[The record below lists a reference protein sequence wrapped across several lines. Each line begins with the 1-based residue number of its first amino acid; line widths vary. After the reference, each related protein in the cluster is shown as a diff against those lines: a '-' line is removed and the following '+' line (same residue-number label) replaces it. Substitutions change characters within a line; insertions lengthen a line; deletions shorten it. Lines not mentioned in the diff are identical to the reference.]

1 MTVHALPGSKTFDAT
16 GIFRG
21 PEVLFVHMKP
31 THEAQNPMVY
41 DKHRRT
47 PFTNNTMSQRFRI
60 PEDPDPSRGTSG
72 RTSSRCSTES
82 ARCVLLQQR
91 MLQAPTNTN
100 RQGCGRVDAGR
111 DWFLRQ
117 AGWWRSWESQYR
129 VSPRRGPITQLEAV
143 RRLKPAASRLPVVVT
158 GLLKT
163 IG

>member
-1 MTVHALPGSKTFDAT
+1 MRGLIVPRQVCGSRTKVESSGAPKSSDAA
-16 GIFRG
+16 GIFG
-21 PEVLFVHMKP
+21 GTQVLFVHMKP

-72 RTSSRCSTES
+72 RTSSRRSTES
-82 ARCVLLQQR
+82 ARCALLQRR
-91 MLQAPTNTN
+91 MLPAPTHTN
-100 RQGCGRVDAGR
+100 RQGCGRADAGR

-117 AGWWRSWESQYR
+117 A
-129 VSPRRGPITQLEAV
+129 
-143 RRLKPAASRLPVVVT
+143 ASRLAVVA

-163 IG
+163 TGQGSTNCLQQTLC